1 MAQMMS
7 GLILGHIALARNEV
21 DSLAGFIRKSY
32 LGEQLLDSGVITAE
46 QLEDTLSE
54 QRNNKISGAK
64 DKSALGQMLV
74 NKGYCTEED
83 IARVIAKNT
92 GSYFVTLANQVVDM
106 SAANLITPEI
116 AIRYQALPIGFEND
130 KLMVAMR
137 NPKDI
142 IALDDFRILTG
153 YDILTVVIPDRE
165 LDSAL
170 KQFDNASM
178 GVDTKVEDE
187 HADDLHEEPQ
197 ETEPMTEQPAVQ
209 LANQIFNQSI
219 KAGASDVHVEPQ
231 EKRLRIRFRID
242 GVLHE
247 VMSPPFKLQ
256 ASLISRIKVMG
267 NMDIAERRVPQDGR
281 ITIKADNKVVDVRV
295 ASLPSAYGEKL
306 TLRLLNRSDRLIT
319 LAELGFPKDQLDR
332 YNETMHMPYGF
343 ILVTGPTGSGKSTTL
358 YATLAKLNSPDKN
371 VITLEDPIERRMD
384 GLNQIQINNRAGLN
398 FASGLRSIL
407 RSDPDIIMVGE
418 IRDHET
424 ARIAVESALTG
435 HLVLSTLHTNDSA
448 GAVTRL
454 ADMGIEPYL
463 VSSSLVGVVAQRLV
477 RVLCPS
483 CKTKYVISR
492 EDLLKSVPDFP
503 LDDNEQQVSLYHAKG
518 CISCSRTGYRGRK
531 GVYEFMPITE
541 SLQTLILQKASAIDI
556 KNKAISEGMTTLRA
570 DGLSKVKEGITTLE
584 EILRVIV

>member
-1 MAQMMS
+1 MA
-7 GLILGHIALARNEV
+7 GI
-21 DSLAGFIRKSY
+21 IRKSY

-46 QLEDTLSE
+46 QLEGTLIE
-54 QRNNKISGAK
+54 QRDCKASGGK
-64 DKSALGQMLV
+64 DKNALGQMLV

-142 IALDDFRILTG
+142 IALDDLRILTG

-165 LDSAL
+165 LYSAL